1 MIPVV
6 IQGNI
11 TFKSVLNKDIFI
23 KVNPRT
29 RTQQLNVIQK
39 GPKIDLEYFNLISIQ
54 ARNKVLLR

>member
-11 TFKSVLNKDIFI
+11 TFKSVLNRDIFI

-29 RTQQLNVIQK
+29 RIQQLNVIQK
-39 GPKIDLEYFNLISIQ
+39 GPKTDLEYFNLISIQ